1 METMKATL
9 WLNISAGRRPES
21 CDADLSGFVRSL
33 IVLHG
38 CWGGAN
44 AMVQNASP
52 VVFAGHQ
59 QRLWSSTRS
68 FCYIMDKWEGSHE
81 TKPPEVGQEEVG
93 RKKQVRWPRPHK
105 SCLQKMKREKW
116 RGEEELGQK
125 GTWKQAGR
133 EGESSNMSC
142 HLVKGGFWAQ
152 GVRAEEGLCKPQ
164 LCLSPK
170 ESRSWSEEEPG
181 VTAKCHLQNLVGTVT
196 ARPKGTSSGF

>member
-9 WLNISAGRRPES
+9 WLNISAGRRPGS

-68 FCYIMDKWEGSHE
+68 FCYIMDK
-81 TKPPEVGQEEVG
+81 
-93 RKKQVRWPRPHK
+93 
-105 SCLQKMKREKW
+105 
-116 RGEEELGQK
+116 
-125 GTWKQAGR
+125 
-133 EGESSNMSC
+133 
-142 HLVKGGFWAQ
+142 
-152 GVRAEEGLCKPQ
+152 
-164 LCLSPK
+164 
-170 ESRSWSEEEPG
+170 
-181 VTAKCHLQNLVGTVT
+181 
-196 ARPKGTSSGF
+196 